1 MDSNL
6 LTATDYLC
14 PTTDGISY
22 WVAKLTPEQADV
34 IRKQAEVVKAV
45 ERDAKYVS
53 DGFEVPSAAAG
64 MQKRMRAP
72 LRQKRARLA
81 KRATLQVI
89 KETTQDLSLSF
100 ISTPRGQKNRGTYT
114 YLQSTGQGIR
124 IYLIGSGFYSGGL
137 DEFVG
142 QDVKWI
148 FAAGTSLS
156 EIDESRKR
164 VGTCAASKIL
174 GRNFGVMKGREV
186 ELTIVKITPEISS
199 FLDALGKIIEKVQRS
214 LGAKQPVGGY
224 AIVCIHYGWK
234 ENPSTEGLDTN
245 TALGNQMEAAIT
257 ASKMER
263 LISELVRMNVV
274 IVTASGQDERTDFPD
289 SIDILPAKFASNHDI
304 ITVGAVYA
312 TDDPDTNGRRYGW
325 SHGGENVVVS
335 APGSGMCVSSDDPS
349 GFQVA
354 DGTGISAAVV
364 TGLVAYYLSLPDL
377 GNHLRGFAN
386 IPQAVIQYLDYKS
399 YPRFGAV
406 ESIWNGLDP
415 QSTKTEW
422 QYWLGLRNDYV

>member
-14 PTTDGISY
+14 PTTGGISY
-22 WVAKLTPEQADV
+22 WVAKLTPEQADE
-34 IRKQAEVVKAV
+34 IKKRAESVKAV
-45 ERDAKYVS
+45 ERDTKYVS
-53 DGFEVPSAAAG
+53 DGFGATLSTAG
-64 MQKRMRAP
+64 MQKRMRAS
-72 LRQKRARLA
+72 LMQKRARFK

-89 KETTQDLSLSF
+89 KQPTQDLSLSF
-100 ISTPRGQKNRGTYT
+100 VSTPRGQINSRTYT
-114 YLQSTGQGIR
+114 YLQSTGRGIR
-124 IYLIGSGFYSGGL
+124 IYLLGSGYYSAGL
-137 DEFVG
+137 DEFAG

-148 FAAGTSLS
+148 FAKGTSSS
-156 EIDESRKR
+156 EIDESKKQ

-186 ELTIVKITPEISS
+186 ELTIVKITPEVSS
-199 FLDALGKIIEKVQRS
+199 FLDALGKIIERLKRW

-224 AIVCIHYGWK
+224 AIVCIHYGWQ
-234 ENPSTEGLDTN
+234 ENPSTAGLDTK
-245 TALGNQMEAAIT
+245 TAFENQMVAAIT
-257 ASKMER
+257 TSKMER

-274 IVTASGQDERTDFPD
+274 IVTASGQDERNDFPD
-289 SIDILPAKFASNHDI
+289 TIDLLPAKFASDHDI

-312 TDDPDTNGRRYGW
+312 TDDPDSNGRRYGW
-325 SHGGENVVVS
+325 SHGAENVVVS
-335 APGSGMCVSSDDPS
+335 APGSGMCVSRDDPS

-354 DGTGISAAVV
+354 DGTGISTTVV

-377 GNHLRGFAN
+377 GNHLRGFDN
-386 IPQAVIQYLDYKS
+386 IPQAVIQYLEYKS

-422 QYWLGLRNDYV
+422 QHWLGLRKDYV

>member
-1 MDSNL
+1 M

-14 PTTDGISY
+14 PTKGGISY

-34 IRKQAEVVKAV
+34 IKKRAEAVKAV
-45 ERDAKYVS
+45 ERDSKYAS
-53 DGFEVPSAAAG
+53 DGFGVTSATAG
-64 MQKRMRAP
+64 VQKRMRAP
-72 LRQKRARLA
+72 VMQKRARLK
-81 KRATLQVI
+81 KRATLQVT
-89 KETTQDLSLSF
+89 KQPTQDLSLSF
-100 ISTPRGQKNRGTYT
+100 ISTPRGQTNSRTYT
-114 YLQSTGQGIR
+114 YLQSTGRGIR
-124 IYLIGSGFYSGGL
+124 IYLIGRGYYSAGL
-137 DEFVG
+137 DEFAG
-142 QDVKWI
+142 LDVKWI
-148 FAAGTSLS
+148 FATGTSSS
-156 EIDESRKR
+156 EIDETNEQ

-186 ELTIVKITPEISS
+186 ELTIVKITPEVSS
-199 FLDALGKIIEKVQRS
+199 FLDALGKIIEKLERW
-214 LGAKQPVGGY
+214 LGVKQPVGGY
-224 AIVCIHYGWK
+224 AIVCIHYGWL
-234 ENPSTEGLDTN
+234 ENSPTAQDTR
-245 TALGNQMEAAIT
+245 TAFENKMVAAIT
-257 ASKMER
+257 ASQMER

-274 IVTASGQDERTDFPD
+274 IVTASGQDERNDFPD
-289 SIDILPAKFASNHDI
+289 TIDILPAKFASDHDI

-325 SHGGENVVVS
+325 SHGAENVVVS
-335 APGSGMCVSSDDPS
+335 APGSGRCVSRTNPS

-354 DGTGISAAVV
+354 DGTGISTTLV

-377 GNHLRGFAN
+377 GNHLRGFDN
-386 IPQAVIQYLDYKS
+386 IPHAVIQYLDYKS